1 MGLIDGSL
9 KAGDGI
15 CKFFV
20 GKHGDARV
28 EKCKKRFFGT
38 TVGIVGLLV
47 LFILFAGDGNVHG
60 LV

>member
-28 EKCKKRFFGT
+28 AKCKKRFFGT
-38 TVGIVGLLV
+38 TVGIV
-47 LFILFAGDGNVHG
+47 LFFFFVVLFAGDGNVHG